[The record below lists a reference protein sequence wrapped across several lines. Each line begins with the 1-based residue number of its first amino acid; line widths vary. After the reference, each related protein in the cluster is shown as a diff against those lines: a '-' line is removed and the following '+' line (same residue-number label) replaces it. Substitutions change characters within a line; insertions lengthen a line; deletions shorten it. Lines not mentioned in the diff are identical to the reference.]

1 VAAVT
6 GMTLL
11 GLAAA
16 TVVLL
21 RPAPAPAELRA
32 SADATS
38 APVGH
43 EEFADERTV
52 KVAFR
57 RAAGPPLTVAVA
69 GRVTETGCE
78 VGKALASGKVVARV
92 DGKPVVALATSVPLY
107 RDLRL
112 SDVGT
117 DVRALQQELNRLGYR
132 PERDGTYG
140 DSTVKAVKALQKA
153 AGIKEP
159 DGVLVAAQV
168 LWLPAPSVLP
178 DTCELVLGAYL
189 AGPAQVFAKVAATL
203 TAIVVESMP
212 PTAVPGERT
221 IRVMG
226 ATGPLGADGTAT
238 DAELLAKVS
247 SSAEY
252 RVSMSAEKPPE
263 ITAVVSLKERLKTLK
278 VPPGALFAVDG
289 DKGCVQS
296 GGTTYAVR
304 IVSSRLGA
312 ALVVPT
318 GQSFDS
324 VNLGASVTAGSCS

>member
-1 VAAVT
+1 
-6 GMTLL
+6 MTLV

-32 SADATS
+32 SADATA

-57 RAAGPPLTVAVA
+57 RAAAPPLTVAVT
-69 GRVTETGCE
+69 GRVTETGCA
-78 VGKALASGKVVARV
+78 VGKAIESGKVVARV
-92 DGKPVVALATSVPLY
+92 DGKPVLALATSVPLY

-112 SDVGT
+112 ADVGT
-117 DVRALQQELNRLGYR
+117 DVRALQQELRRLGYR
-132 PERDGTYG
+132 PERSGTYG
-140 DSTVKAVKALQKA
+140 ASTVQAVKALQKA
-153 AGIKEP
+153 AGVKDP
-159 DGVLVAAQV
+159 DGALVASQV

-203 TAIVVESMP
+203 TAIVVEAMP
-212 PTAVPGERT
+212 PGAVAGERT
-221 IRVMG
+221 IRMAGV
-226 ATGPLGADGTAT
+226 TGPLGADGTAT
-238 DAELLAKVS
+238 DPELLAKVS
-247 SSAEY
+247 ASAEY
-252 RVSMSAEKPPE
+252 RAALTTEKPLDV
-263 ITAVVSLKERLKTLK
+263 TAVVSLKERLKTVK

-296 GGTTYAVR
+296 GAATYPVR

-312 ALVVPT
+312 ALVVPV
-318 GQSFDS
+318 GEPFDS
-324 VNLGASVTAGSCS
+324 VNLGASITAASC